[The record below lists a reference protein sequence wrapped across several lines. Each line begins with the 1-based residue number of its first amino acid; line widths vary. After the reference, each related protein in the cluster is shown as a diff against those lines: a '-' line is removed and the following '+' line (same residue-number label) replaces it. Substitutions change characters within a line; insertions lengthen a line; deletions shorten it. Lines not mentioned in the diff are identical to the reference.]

1 MRRGSNY
8 LGCPVLASFARAGLL
23 VLLLILSTL
32 TFAAD
37 QVSAMLNAGRVD
49 EAIKLLSSQVSA
61 NPQNPEAYGQLCRAY
76 YFVEDYDAAIS
87 YCERAIQLD
96 PKSSKYHL
104 WLGRALGDKADHAG
118 PFAAIGLAKKVG
130 PQFEQAVQLAP
141 NDIQART
148 DLAEFYGSAP
158 SMVGGNNEKA
168 QRIADETLK
177 LDPIAAAN
185 MRAQFALSQKDYST
199 AEREAKTAI
208 DLSKGSARAVL
219 ELARIYG
226 KQKHWKEMEAA
237 IQQAMSNPKK
247 RPEDIFFAGELLVGN
262 GRNLNG
268 AVEILRSYLAGP
280 TEEQAPAFRAW
291 ALIGK
296 AYEKLGDK
304 AAAAKAYRSALE
316 LASNY
321 RRAQEGLRHVNG

>member
-1 MRRGSNY
+1 MPRSSKSF
-8 LGCPVLASFARAGLL
+8 LCPILASVARVGM
-23 VLLLILSTL
+23 LLLFLSTL
-32 TFAAD
+32 TFATD

-49 EAIKLLSSQVSA
+49 EAIKLLSSQVSS
-61 NPQNPEAYGQLCRAY
+61 NPQNAEAYGQLCRAY
-76 YFVEDYDAAIS
+76 YFVEDYDTAIS
-87 YCERAIQLD
+87 NCERAIQLD

-158 SMVGGNNEKA
+158 SMVGGNDEKA
-168 QRIADETLK
+168 QRIAAETLK

-199 AEREAKTAI
+199 AEREAKIAI
-208 DLSKGSARAVL
+208 DLSKGSARSVL

-226 KQKHWKEMEAA
+226 KQKHWKEMETA
-237 IQQAMSNPKK
+237 IQQAMSAPKK

-268 AVEILRSYLAGP
+268 AIEILRSYLAGP

-291 ALIGK
+291 FLIGK